1 MESTRLFIG
10 LLVVDL
16 AFGFVLG
23 WASARAPD
31 RRSLPTRRRRPGM
44 PLP

>member
-23 WASARAPD
+23 WAS
-31 RRSLPTRRRRPGM
+31 TRRRRPGM